1 MFKIIKEQ
9 TTLDKIKELLIR
21 LNNKVDRLEW
31 KVAELD
37 SHITSGL
44 DLKTETK
51 LVKVIINFI
60 S

>member
-9 TTLDKIKELLIR
+9 TTLDEIKELLIG
-21 LNNKVDRLEW
+21 LNDKIDRLEW

-37 SHITSGL
+37 SRITSGL

>member
-9 TTLDKIKELLIR
+9 TTLDEIKELLIG
-21 LNNKVDRLEW
+21 LNDKIDRLEW

-37 SHITSGL
+37 SRIISGL
-44 DLKTETK
+44 DLETETK